1 MASRLVLLRHGESE
15 WNLANRFTGWTDVG
29 LTERGVTEAISAGES
44 LLSEGFEP
52 AIVHMSVL
60 TRAIATAHHTLE
72 TMGRLWIPYVKTW
85 RLNERHYG
93 DLQGLDKAETA
104 ARYGDDQVH
113 EWRRS
118 FRTPPP
124 PLPIDDPRHPSH
136 DPRYADLSPE
146 EVPASE
152 SLADVIER
160 FMPYWDDRIVP
171 DLAALEQVLVV
182 AHGNSLRGLVKHL
195 DGISDEDIP
204 SLNIPTGIPLVY
216 EFDRDLEVTRREY
229 LAPTEVVEAAAR
241 AVADQHKSH

>member
-1 MASRLVLLRHGESE
+1 MKLVLLRHGESE

-29 LTERGVTEAISAGES
+29 LTERGVAEAISAGES
-44 LLSEGFEP
+44 LLSEGFAP

-72 TMGRLWIPYVKTW
+72 TMDRLWIPEVKDW

-104 ARYGDDQVH
+104 ARYGDEQVL

-118 FRTPPP
+118 FRTAPP
-124 PLPIDDPRHPSH
+124 PLQVDDPRHPSH
-136 DPRYADLSPE
+136 DPRYADLPPE

-152 SLADVIER
+152 SLADVIDR
-160 FMPYWDDRIVP
+160 FMPYWRDRIVP
-171 DLAALEQVLVV
+171 DLVALGQVLVV

-204 SLNIPTGIPLVY
+204 ALNIPTGIPLVY
-216 EFDRDLEVTRREY
+216 EFDDDLEVSRREY
-229 LAPTEVVEAAAR
+229 LAPIEVVEAAAR
-241 AVADQHKSH
+241 AVAEQHVRR